1 MTKKQRTV
9 RIIVNSVLLVA
20 IIALGFTVYQA
31 GSEGKKQKELA
42 QEQQAQLEAE
52 QDKLAEQ
59 ESAQAETEEEPL
71 VDVGTS
77 KVEAQMDSG
86 EELAEAEGTEADI
99 SDESAA
105 AEDVGG
111 EQADTQAADAQV
123 VEMSQEP
130 AVSAIPEVNFT
141 EETLMVWPLSGD
153 ILLDYDME
161 QTVYHPTLDQYKY
174 SPAIAISA
182 AVDSPVLAA
191 ANGTVTSIEENAE
204 TGTTV
209 TVDMGNGYQAVY
221 GQLKDIQVY
230 QDQTIGESTIIGYVA
245 EPTKYYS
252 VEGSNLYFAMT
263 QDGAPVDP
271 IQYLP

>member
-1 MTKKQRTV
+1 MTKKKRTV

-86 EELAEAEGTEADI
+86 EELAEAEGTEADS

>member
-86 EELAEAEGTEADI
+86 EELAEAEGTEADS

-191 ANGTVTSIEENAE
+191 ANGTVTSIKENAE

>member
-86 EELAEAEGTEADI
+86 EELAEAEGTEADS

-141 EETLMVWPLSGD
+141 EETLVVWPLSGD

>member
-71 VDVGTS
+71 VDAGTS

-86 EELAEAEGTEADI
+86 EELAEAEGTEADS